1 MSFVAGQGVL
11 GRITFKDGIN
21 PEYNRTYL
29 IITAMES
36 YIEVLNVSSIRGKER
51 KLAFPTNE
59 RLKVYQPPFLKPCFV
74 KLDSLTRI
82 NASEW
87 NTLQLLYNGQTL
99 EATELTRIRAMI

>member
-36 YIEVLNVSSIRGKER
+36 YIEVLNVSSIDVLYMSRVRRVTFVDNNSE
-51 KLAFPTNE
+51 
-59 RLKVYQPPFLKPCFV
+59 PCV
-74 KLDSLTRI
+74 AAQND
-82 NASEW
+82 
-87 NTLQLLYNGQTL
+87 
-99 EATELTRIRAMI
+99 